1 MLVRFASPQ
10 RKWLWQKEL
19 CMVLSEGLR
28 RSAPRLARIAGFT
41 LIEVSI
47 VLAVAGLIGMMAIP
61 KLESGYRGRAVHG
74 ASNDFVLTHSLA
86 RSTALRYDRL
96 SQLHIDVTTGH
107 FWVDV
112 DTSGTG
118 VRDTIGSVRNV
129 ADVGVQMSSTRS
141 LVCFDARGLATMSNA
156 ACQSGDVT
164 VVFSSSGWVDSVK
177 VTALGKVLR

>member
-1 MLVRFASPQ
+1 
-10 RKWLWQKEL
+10 
-19 CMVLSEGLR
+19 MVPSERLRSRAPGLGGR
-28 RSAPRLARIAGFT
+28 AGFT

-47 VLAVAGLIGMMAIP
+47 VLSVAGLIGMMAIP
-61 KLESGYRGRAVHG
+61 KLESGYRGQAVHG

-86 RSTALRYDRL
+86 RSAALRYGRVA
-96 SQLHIDVTTGH
+96 QLHIDASTAH

-118 VRDTIGSVRNV
+118 VRDTIGSVRSV
-129 ADVGVQMSSTRS
+129 AEAGVQLSSTRS

-156 ACQSGDVT
+156 ACQSGDAT

-177 VTALGKVLR
+177 VTVLGKVLR